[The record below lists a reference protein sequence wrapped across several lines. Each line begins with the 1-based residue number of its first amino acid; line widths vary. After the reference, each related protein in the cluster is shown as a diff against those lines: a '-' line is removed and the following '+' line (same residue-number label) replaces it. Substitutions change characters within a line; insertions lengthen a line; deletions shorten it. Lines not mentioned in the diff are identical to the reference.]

1 MRFQPTRSFASI
13 TALCAASM
21 LASAAQA
28 ESLHG
33 RIVDRATLESSAAGK
48 GIAAVRITVYDAA
61 GRKVAAKATGKQGAY
76 RFPKLDP
83 GVYTLSIAG
92 KDLLPSPLLRI
103 VTLGTEDTLSR
114 DFTLDRIPQRGGVP
128 VRTAAAGNRKPAP
141 SFYPRLAEGILQELR
156 LPGFHREAVS
166 GAITLS
172 RFFDA
177 EDTTEAYRFLMA
189 SLAWA
194 EIEAQGRPAA
204 AELFLAHAY
213 DSALRAASLPS
224 PPALKPYL
232 RISPDSVEA
241 LAFSIRKMLLSP
253 TRQDRPE
260 TITKRKVPKA
270 MVVRLLEEQ
279 FRSKAA
285 PKPRK
290 QAFLAKIRSLIGP
303 EAARGLALLAD
314 PPKPKAKPKAAKAA
328 KARPGS
334 GSEDGKP
341 AGPPVPDMEA
351 LWKVVQELAAG
362 RDANPVAVQHSA
374 SRLFERGRAREA
386 LAELGRLESL
396 RPDYPRGIHL
406 SALCRLALADTSGAE
421 RDYDSLSRTESP
433 EWQALGFQGAAGI
446 QWRSGQAEKAERS
459 LWRAMG
465 VDSHSPA
472 AREALMLLAEVSLE
486 RDTWNPVEAHLDS
499 LVKSRPREAEGHYW
513 LGKMALKRQQDGV
526 ALEHFQRARS
536 LAPKRPD
543 FAAALAASHFARE
556 ECDAALKTL
565 KPLRATLTREGL
577 SIYGQCLALQGRAKE
592 AAQEFERLHA
602 AKPTP
607 QSLAQ
612 WARSLSVSGRAQRA
626 VEVIQA
632 SPFATDAEARKAL
645 AAAHIDL
652 GSPDQARQVLEP
664 MAKGRENDAELHFLL
679 GRAAFGLRDW
689 AEAGRRF
696 TSALQYRE
704 DYPEAKYR
712 QGMTLLKQGRGGE
725 ARHYFLEL
733 MDSDRNSWRAKGLLG
748 QGQAFAKEEKPEAAA
763 ENFRKSFAA
772 SASAE
777 SAAHLAL
784 VLLRMGQKRE
794 AWEWAAKAR
803 KLDAD
808 EPLGLMAL
816 VDILLAD
823 RREDEAVALA
833 QGGLGRHPQACD
845 FLVVAAKAHL
855 RAGHDREAKG
865 LSEEARGRCPEESAP
880 YYYLGTLSA
889 RAGTVAEARRHFG
902 DYLRNGG
909 DAKRVPEGY
918 R

>member
-1 MRFQPTRSFASI
+1 MRFPSTGSI
-13 TALCAASM
+13 ALISALCAASAPSPAA
-21 LASAAQA
+21 AS

-33 RIVDRATLESSAAGK
+33 RIVDRASLAASAAGK
-48 GIAAVRITVYDAA
+48 GIAAVRVTLYDAA
-61 GRKVAAKATGKQGAY
+61 GRKLASKATGKQGAY
-76 RFPKLDP
+76 RFPKLNP
-83 GVYTLSIAG
+83 GVYTLSIAS
-92 KDLLPSPLLRI
+92 KDRLPSPLLRI

-114 DFTLDRIPQRGGVP
+114 DFSLDRIPRRAGVP
-128 VRTAAAGNRKPAP
+128 VRSVAAGKKPATGY
-141 SFYPRLAEGILQELR
+141 YPGLADGILEELR
-156 LPGFHREAVS
+156 LPSFHREADS

-177 EDTTEAYRFLMA
+177 GDTSEAYRILMA

-194 EIEAQGRPAA
+194 EIEAQERPAA
-204 AELFLAHAY
+204 AELYLAHAY

-224 PPALKPYL
+224 PSALKPFL
-232 RISPDSVEA
+232 KVSPDSVEVLA
-241 LAFSIRKMLLSP
+241 LSIRRMLISP
-253 TRQDRPE
+253 TRKDRPE
-260 TITKRKVPKA
+260 SISKRKVPKA
-270 MVVRLLEEQ
+270 LVIRLLEEQ

-285 PKPRK
+285 SKQRK
-290 QAFLAKIRSLIGP
+290 LAFLKKIRSSIGT
-303 EAARGLALLAD
+303 EAARSLALLAA
-314 PPKPKAKPKAAKAA
+314 PPKPRAKTKSYRAKPK
-328 KARPGS
+328 PGAV
-334 GSEDGKP
+334 DGKP

-362 RDANPVAVQHSA
+362 RNPNPVAVLHLA
-374 SRLFERGRAREA
+374 LRRFELGQAREA
-386 LAELGRLESL
+386 LADLDRLESL
-396 RPDYPRGIHL
+396 RPAYSRGIHL

-421 RDYDSLSRTESP
+421 RDYDSLSRAESP
-433 EWQALGFQGAAGI
+433 EWQALGFQGSAKI
-446 QWRSGQAEKAERS
+446 QWRSGRAETAERS

-465 VDSHSPA
+465 LDAKSPA
-472 AREALMLLAEVSLE
+472 ARAALMLLAEISLA
-486 RDTWNPVEAHLDS
+486 RDTWNPVEAHLES

-526 ALEHFQRARS
+526 ALEHFQRARA

-543 FAAALAASHFARE
+543 FATALAASHFARE

-565 KPLRATLTREGL
+565 KPLRATLTGEGL

-592 AAQEFERLHA
+592 AVQEFDRLHKA
-602 AKPTP
+602 NPTP
-607 QSLAQ
+607 QNMAQ
-612 WARSLSVSGRAQRA
+612 WARSLTASGQAQRA
-626 VEVIQA
+626 VSVIQA
-632 SPFATDAEARKAL
+632 SPSASDVEVRKAL
-645 AAAHIDL
+645 AAAQIELD
-652 GSPDQARQVLEP
+652 SPDQARQTLEP
-664 MAKGRENDAELHFLL
+664 LAKGRENDAELHFLL
-679 GRAAFGLRDW
+679 GLAAFGLRDW

-712 QGMTLLKQGRGGE
+712 KGMTLLKQGRSGE

-748 QGQAFAKEEKPEAAA
+748 QGQAFSKEEKPEAAA

-777 SAAHLAL
+777 AAAHLAL
-784 VLLRMGQKRE
+784 VLLRMEKKAE
-794 AWEWAAKAR
+794 ASEWAAKAR
-803 KLDAD
+803 KLDAG
-808 EPLGLMAL
+808 EPLGLMAS

-823 RREDEAVALA
+823 HREAEAVALA
-833 QGGLGRHPQACD
+833 QGGLDRHPQSCD

-880 YYYLGTLSA
+880 HYYLGTLSA

-909 DAKRVPEGY
+909 DSRRVPEGY